1 MKYRNKRN
9 GQIYEQTGEV
19 DAKTKTVF
27 IKNLETG
34 KEQNVTISTIR
45 RWYEAVEEEQEQ
57 TEPEQV
63 EPETQEQMEPME
75 TEQETQEPEQTEQE
89 PEQKKRKRKETS
101 PSVLALH
108 QYVMDTCEKL
118 GGVVY
123 IPKTDIKF
131 RGLKAGKHM
140 FVKYHWSSKNVILQV
155 RSTAL
160 GLDAPRHPANHTFND
175 KYTFSKD
182 TPENRAEIYRIME
195 TCYLYQVNKNKETE
209 EKKKAKKK

>member
-9 GQIYEQTGEV
+9 GQIFEQMGDV
-19 DAKTKTVF
+19 DAKTKTMF

-34 KEQNVTISTIR
+34 KEQNVTIATIK
-45 RWYEAVEEEQEQ
+45 RWYETVEEQ
-57 TEPEQV
+57 EPEQV
-63 EPETQEQMEPME
+63 EPETQEPAE
-75 TEQETQEPEQTEQE
+75 TEQETQEQTEQEQTEQKRNR
-89 PEQKKRKRKETS
+89 KKKETS
-101 PSVLALH
+101 ADVLALH

-118 GGVVY
+118 GGTVY
-123 IPKTDIKF
+123 VPRTNIKF

-160 GLDAPRHPANHTFND
+160 GLEAPVHPANHTFND
-175 KYTFSKD
+175 KYTFTKN

-195 TCYLYQVNKNKETE
+195 TCYRYQVNKNKETE